1 MAAMVADGV
10 NLELKSPGLAEASAV
25 EMDRTGKSY
34 TADTLAQL
42 RERYPEDELW
52 LLLGTDM
59 FLSLQTWRDPEKIIS
74 LAGIA
79 AFDRTEA
86 DSGGMEGQARR
97 LRERYGARVALVR
110 LPRVMEISSTQ
121 VRELLVR
128 NRVEAQGASVVPG
141 LRLYPAG
148 GALWRER
155 RFEAPL

>member
-1 MAAMVADGV
+1 
-10 NLELKSPGLAEASAV
+10 
-25 EMDRTGKSY
+25 
-34 TADTLAQL
+34 
-42 RERYPEDELW
+42 
-52 LLLGTDM
+52 
-59 FLSLQTWRDPEKIIS
+59 
-74 LAGIA
+74 
-79 AFDRTEA
+79 
-86 DSGGMEGQARR
+86 MEGQARR